1 MNYHCAPPPAAPQL
15 FSTSSGLI
23 PTAHQLQMLQQR
35 SALIQ
40 QLQQQQ
46 QQMLQAAAVASGGGG
61 GGGGGSLASPQSSL
75 SLGSSGR
82 TSTNPMQNSI
92 TTGGGLVMTASGH
105 GFQHSFHVAQGG
117 SESSPRGPSSSTT
130 SSGGLNRIR
139 APISHIPSGN
149 PAAFQDVRTMP
160 RLNALS
166 QSTNKSLLHQGKQSL
181 NSGHSQQVT

>member
-1 MNYHCAPPPAAPQL
+1 
-15 FSTSSGLI
+15 
-23 PTAHQLQMLQQR
+23 MLQQR

-46 QQMLQAAAVASGGGG
+46 QQMLQAAAAASGGGG
-61 GGGGGSLASPQSSL
+61 GGGSLTSPQSSL
-75 SLGSSGR
+75 SLGSSSR
-82 TSTNPMQNSI
+82 SNVNPMQNSI

-117 SESSPRGPSSSTT
+117 TESSHLRGSSSTT

>member
-1 MNYHCAPPPAAPQL
+1 
-15 FSTSSGLI
+15 
-23 PTAHQLQMLQQR
+23 
-35 SALIQ
+35 
-40 QLQQQQ
+40 
-46 QQMLQAAAVASGGGG
+46 
-61 GGGGGSLASPQSSL
+61 
-75 SLGSSGR
+75 
-82 TSTNPMQNSI
+82 
-92 TTGGGLVMTASGH
+92 MTASGH

-117 SESSPRGPSSSTT
+117 TESSSPRGSLSSQSAGV

>member
-1 MNYHCAPPPAAPQL
+1 
-15 FSTSSGLI
+15 
-23 PTAHQLQMLQQR
+23 
-35 SALIQ
+35 
-40 QLQQQQ
+40 
-46 QQMLQAAAVASGGGG
+46 MLQAAAAASGAGG

-75 SLGSSGR
+75 SLGSSGGR

-92 TTGGGLVMTASGH
+92 TAGGGGGGLVMTASGH
-105 GFQHSFHVAQGG
+105 GFQHSFHVGQGG
-117 SESSPRGPSSSTT
+117 TESSSPRGSLSSSSAVA

>member
-1 MNYHCAPPPAAPQL
+1 MSHAAPQL
-15 FSTSSGLI
+15 FSTSTGLI

-46 QQMLQAAAVASGGGG
+46 QQMLQAAAAASVGGGG
-61 GGGGGSLASPQSSL
+61 GGGGGSLTSPQSSL
-75 SLGSSGR
+75 SLGVSGR
-82 TSTNPMQNSI
+82 TNTNPMQNSI

-105 GFQHSFHVAQGG
+105 GFQHSFHVGQGG
-117 SESSPRGPSSSTT
+117 TESSPRGSLSSSSSAP